1 VPTSDYT
8 HIPEVLQVVTQCKP
22 KSVLDVG
29 VGYGKWGVLLR
40 EVLEVYESRYAS
52 KEWITQI
59 DGIEAHEPYRN
70 ALWAATYNQVCI
82 GDAFTLLDQ
91 AGHYDLILCGDVI
104 EHFEKAQGM
113 VLLEKMLAKGSV
125 VVVTSPRIFI
135 PQGAEYENS
144 YEVHRSLW
152 SEADF
157 KMPHVFMEIGL
168 TFMAVLSH
176 DRKAIERLNLRSP
189 LERLGARR
197 ASVGFAHLLLQ
208 RCKAR
213 LTGK

>member
-1 VPTSDYT
+1 MPTSDYT
-8 HIPEVLQVVTQCKP
+8 HIPEVLQVVTQCQP

-40 EVLEVYESRYAS
+40 EVLEIYEKRYS
-52 KEWITQI
+52 PTEWTTRI

-70 ALWAATYNQVCI
+70 VLWGATYNQVCI
-82 GDAFTLLDQ
+82 GDAFQLLDT
-91 AGHYDLILCGDVI
+91 AGHYDLVLCGDVI
-104 EHFEKAQGM
+104 EHFEKPQG
-113 VLLEKMLAKGSV
+113 LLLLQKMLAKGTV

-144 YEVHRSLW
+144 FEIHRSLW

-157 KMPHVFMEIGL
+157 AMPHLYMDIGL
-168 TFMAVLSH
+168 TFMAVLSN
-176 DRKAIERLNLRSP
+176 DRAAIDGLNIRNP

-197 ASVGFAHLLLQ
+197 VGAGLAQMLLR
-208 RCKAR
+208 RCKQR